1 MELSD
6 LFFRLTNRFRITY
19 SLKILS
25 KSNHSSKHNSF
36 QSRTRVSHFSS
47 HFTNHYT
54 IPNFIKNHRSIL
66 FNHLLLLPSP
76 STQIYFRHSSND
88 PTIEIPLALPFS
100 SKKKKEKRK
109 ITPSTLYILIPPLDA
124 NFQSQTISNFLLKS
138 IRKPI
143 NCFLEAKKGKGGEK
157 TTSNHPK
164 PLQTELPDLLACTFV
179 INKYRDD
186 GMRAW
191 ASACEP
197 KHSILPE
204 ESKRST
210 VRNHRLDG
218 GRGRERLAM
227 SRVTHRHVRVEKL
240 ANWLS
245 GNGQQVA
252 SSRSHNRVTT
262 TTITTTTTL
271 SLSIRIDSISFPCL
285 GCLLD
290 GLCVCVCARVPRF
303 RLRPH
308 QDTTR
313 TGRVYGPAHCIWSQ
327 KCHTD
332 APHALPPRSRTPP
345 AIEISG
351 GRVEKERGW
360 RRSLSLFRVCAS
372 DDNLPRL
379 FETRTR

>member
-179 INKYRDD
+179 INKYR

-197 KHSILPE
+197 KHSIPRGIE
-204 ESKRST
+204 AIHCKESSVGRRKRKGAAGNES
-210 VRNHRLDG
+210 RHAQARS
-218 GRGRERLAM
+218 RGK
-227 SRVTHRHVRVEKL
+227 VGKL
-240 ANWLS
+240 VVGQRTTGS
-245 GNGQQVA
+245 KQQVA
-252 SSRSHNRVTT
+252 QSRHNNNNNNNNNNSFSFYLNRFD
-262 TTITTTTTL
+262 L
-271 SLSIRIDSISFPCL
+271 FSLPR
-285 GCLLD
+285 LLTRWFV
-290 GLCVCVCARVPRF
+290 CMCVCAC
-303 RLRPH
+303 L
-308 QDTTR
+308 
-313 TGRVYGPAHCIWSQ
+313 A
-327 KCHTD
+327 
-332 APHALPPRSRTPP
+332 
-345 AIEISG
+345 SG
-351 GRVEKERGW
+351 CV
-360 RRSLSLFRVCAS
+360 L
-372 DDNLPRL
+372 
-379 FETRTR
+379 TRTR

>member
-76 STQIYFRHSSND
+76 STQIYFRHNSND

-143 NCFLEAKKGKGGEK
+143 NCFLEAKKGRGGEK

-164 PLQTELPDLLACTFV
+164 PLQTST
-179 INKYRDD
+179 N
-186 GMRAW
+186 RATG
-191 ASACEP
+191 
-197 KHSILPE
+197 
-204 ESKRST
+204 ST
-210 VRNHRLDG
+210 CMYVRH
-218 GRGRERLAM
+218 
-227 SRVTHRHVRVEKL
+227 
-240 ANWLS
+240 
-245 GNGQQVA
+245 QQVSGRRYA
-252 SSRSHNRVTT
+252 SVG
-262 TTITTTTTL
+262 I
-271 SLSIRIDSISFPCL
+271 
-285 GCLLD
+285 
-290 GLCVCVCARVPRF
+290 GL
-303 RLRPH
+303 
-308 QDTTR
+308 
-313 TGRVYGPAHCIWSQ
+313 
-327 KCHTD
+327 
-332 APHALPPRSRTPP
+332 
-345 AIEISG
+345 
-351 GRVEKERGW
+351 
-360 RRSLSLFRVCAS
+360 
-372 DDNLPRL
+372 
-379 FETRTR
+379 